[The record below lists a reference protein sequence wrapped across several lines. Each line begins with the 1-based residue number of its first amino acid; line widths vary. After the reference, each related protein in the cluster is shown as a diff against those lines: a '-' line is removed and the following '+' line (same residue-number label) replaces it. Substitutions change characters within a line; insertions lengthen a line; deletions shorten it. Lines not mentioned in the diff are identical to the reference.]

1 LLVQTHKDGGGQ
13 TTQRRSSVTMGA
25 KILMLVENESL
36 PADTRVWAECL
47 VLREAGFEIVGVSPQ
62 GRAWDRDQFEY
73 RDGIAI
79 HRFPA
84 SYASGSLLSYIA
96 EYWHS
101 FWHVL
106 RLSRVLQR
114 QHRFSAVHAANPPD
128 FLLIAAWPLKRK
140 ATRFIFDHHDL
151 APELYL
157 TRFGGG
163 RRFLYWVA
171 RALERVSFQLAD
183 VVIATN
189 ESYRSIAMTR
199 GRKCREDVFVVRN
212 APDLSLFRPGPPDST
227 LKRGKAHLIT
237 YVGNMAP
244 QDGVDHAV
252 RALAI
257 LRQRREDWH
266 AVFVGGGDSAPEIQ
280 RLALQLGLDDLV
292 EFTGFLRKPD
302 VVRILTTSDV
312 CLAPEP
318 RTAINDASTMIKI
331 AEYMAMERPIVA
343 YDLTESRFTAGPA
356 ALYATA
362 NDPAIFAGCIDQL
375 LSDPERR
382 AEMGEI
388 GRARVE
394 AAFSWD
400 HSARNLLA
408 AYDRA
413 LQL

>member
-1 LLVQTHKDGGGQ
+1 MT
-13 TTQRRSSVTMGA
+13 RGA
-25 KILMLVENESL
+25 TILMLVQNESL

-47 VLREAGFEIVGVSPQ
+47 VLREAGFEIIGVSPQ
-62 GRAWDRDQFEY
+62 GRAWDRDRFEY

-84 SYASGSLLSYIA
+84 SYSSGSLVSYVV

-101 FWHVL
+101 FWHL
-106 RLSRVLQR
+106 FRLSRMLRR
-114 QHRFSAVHAANPPD
+114 QHDFAAVHAANPPD
-128 FLLIAAWPLKRK
+128 FVLLAALPLKRK
-140 ATRFIFDHHDL
+140 TTRFIFDHHDL

-163 RRFLYWVA
+163 RRLLYWLA
-171 RALERVSFQLAD
+171 RGLERVSFHVAD

-189 ESYRSIAMTR
+189 ESYRSIAMNR
-199 GRKCREDVFVVRN
+199 GRKRGEDVFVVRN
-212 APDLSLFRPGPPDST
+212 APDLSLFRPGRPDPA
-227 LKRGKAHLIT
+227 LKREKAHLIT

-252 RALAI
+252 RALAV
-257 LRQRREDWH
+257 LRQRRDDWH
-266 AVFVGGGDSAPEIQ
+266 AVFVGGGDSATEIE
-280 RLALQLGLDDLV
+280 RLALQLGLHDLV
-292 EFTGFLRKPD
+292 EFTGFLGKPD
-302 VVRILTTSDV
+302 VIRILSTSDV

-343 YDLTESRFTAGPA
+343 YDLTESCFTAGPA
-356 ALYATA
+356 ALYATD

-382 AEMGEI
+382 AEMGRM

-394 AAFSWD
+394 EAFSWD

-408 AYDRA
+408 AYDRVF
-413 LQL
+413 QL